1 MRPLSSTLLEAQMVA
16 SFRPHV
22 KVEVDNA
29 LPAVAHPT
37 YTRLFAGTEP
47 SSRHALYIPSDG
59 SLIRARLERREEKLY
74 LQRVVNPGASS
85 GYSVWTYM
93 NKASKEANICLCGHG
108 ARVLLIYVK
117 DTNDREILYR
127 ESTDYGA
134 TWSAE
139 TRIIFPVVAAVL
151 WVAASVSPSGTVALF
166 YGGSNHVVYAMRNF
180 GNTWQSPRSWP
191 HYEAIRNIKGISCA
205 YGTDWDLVVCGEG
218 RGGEAKVWTLVY
230 GDGSEVSVGSWSPPV
245 ELTMAESNSN
255 VSFLDPCLA
264 RVDTFRIFFTEKY
277 TGSGSYKRAFWSY
290 TPSGDSFL
298 TAQWREPVP
307 FNLSPSYGVA
317 LAGDAN
323 NLWLSTSSELWRGGL
338 GSTLDLTKDVLE
350 ADVVESSSG
359 GGATLVLRNDDGRY
373 NSVADG
379 STSPLRKGARVRI
392 FPGYVTSQGAETSPG
407 PSFWVRG
414 LELRSGGGN
423 AQLALHL
430 EDAWSLL
437 EQWRARRQHNWDLG
451 TAPVEDI
458 VAFILARVGLE
469 VSVIN
474 SSDTFKEHRP
484 SFTVHPNSG
493 AAAAVTRLIGTVPD
507 TLFLSGGAPRLKL
520 LSAADTVDYSYG
532 TDHPITR
539 GSYLV
544 QSSRYNRIQAYG
556 DGVLHETIDWEQL
569 GQVTDRLLQVYDLNL
584 NTVLKAQERGKS
596 LLALEEASISV
607 GSIETPPN
615 CGLELYDLVEVTD
628 PAAGLAAS
636 RRRVVGIRLR
646 YSRGPGRRPA
656 YYHTL
661 TLAGV

>member
-1 MRPLSSTLLEAQMVA
+1 MGST
-16 SFRPHV
+16 FRPHL

-29 LPAVAHPT
+29 LPSVAHPT
-37 YTRLFAGTEP
+37 YTRLYDGTEP
-47 SSRHALYIPSDG
+47 ISRHALYMPSDG

-74 LQRVVNPGASS
+74 LQRVVNPGSS
-85 GYSVWTYM
+85 SSYSVWTYL

-151 WVAASVSPSGTVALF
+151 WVAAGVSPLGTVALF

-191 HYEAIRNIKGISCA
+191 HYEVIRNIKGISCA
-205 YGTDWDLVVCGEG
+205 YGTDWNLVVCGEG
-218 RGGEAKVWTLVY
+218 PGGEAKVWTLVY
-230 GDGSEVSVGSWSPPV
+230 GNGSEVSAGSWSPPT
-245 ELTMAESNSN
+245 ELTKAESDSN
-255 VSFLDPCLA
+255 VSFSDPCLA
-264 RVDTFRIFFTEKY
+264 KADTFRIFFTEKY
-277 TGSGSYKRAFWSY
+277 TGSGSYRRAFWSY
-290 TPSGDSFL
+290 APSGDSFL

-307 FNLSPSYGVA
+307 FNLSPSYGVD

-323 NLWLSTSSELWRGGL
+323 NLWLSTSSELWRAGL

-350 ADVVESSSG
+350 ADVVESPTG

-379 STSPLRKGARVRI
+379 AASPLRKGARVRI
-392 FPGYVTSQGAETSPG
+392 SPGYVTSQGPETSPG

-414 LELRSGGGN
+414 LELRSGRGI

-469 VSVIN
+469 VSVIS

-484 SFTVHPNSG
+484 SFTIHPNSS
-493 AAAAVTRLIGTVPD
+493 AAAAVTRLIRTVPD

-520 LSAADTVDYSYG
+520 LSTADTVDYSYG

-544 QSSRYNRIQAYG
+544 RSSRYNRIQAYG
-556 DGVLHETIDWEQL
+556 DGVLHETIDWDQL

-596 LLALEEASISV
+596 LLAQEEASISV

-615 CGLELYDLVEVTD
+615 CGLELYDLVDVTD
-628 PAAGLAAS
+628 PAAGLSAAK
-636 RRRVVGIRLR
+636 RRVVGIRLR
-646 YSRGPGRRPA
+646 YSRGSGRRPA

-661 TLAGV
+661 TLAGA

>member
-1 MRPLSSTLLEAQMVA
+1 MRPLSPTLLEAQMSA
-16 SFRPHV
+16 NFRPHV

-29 LPAVAHPT
+29 LPSVAHPT
-37 YTRLFAGTEP
+37 YTRLYDGTEP
-47 SSRHALYIPSDG
+47 SSRHALYMPSDG

-74 LQRVVNPGASS
+74 LQRVVNPGSS
-85 GYSVWTYM
+85 SSYSGWTYM

-139 TRIIFPVVAAVL
+139 TRIIFPVVDAVL
-151 WVAASVSPSGTVALF
+151 WVAAAVSPLGTVALF

-180 GNTWQSPRSWP
+180 GSTWQSPRSWP

-205 YGTDWDLVVCGEG
+205 YGTDWNLVVCGEG
-218 RGGEAKVWTLVY
+218 PGGEAKVWTLVY
-230 GDGSEVSVGSWSPPV
+230 GNGSEVSPGSWSPPV
-245 ELTMAESNSN
+245 ELTKAESDSN
-255 VSFLDPCLA
+255 VSFSDPYLA
-264 RVDTFRIFFTEKY
+264 KVDTFRIFFTEKY
-277 TGSGSYKRAFWSY
+277 TGSGSYRRAFWSY

-307 FNLSPSYGVA
+307 FNLSPPYGVA

-350 ADVVESSSG
+350 ADVLESSSA
-359 GGATLVLRNDDGRY
+359 GGATLILRNDDGRY

-379 STSPLRKGARVRI
+379 AASPLRKGARVRI
-392 FPGYVTSQGAETSPG
+392 SPGYVTSLGPETSPG

-414 LELRSGGGN
+414 LELRSGVGI
-423 AQLALHL
+423 AQLTLHL
-430 EDAWSLL
+430 EDTWSLL

-484 SFTVHPNSG
+484 SFTIHPNSS
-493 AAAAVTRLIGTVPD
+493 AAAAVTRLIKTVHD
-507 TLFLSGGAPRLKL
+507 TLFLSGGAPNLKL

-539 GSYLV
+539 GSYLA

-615 CGLELYDLVEVTD
+615 CGLELYDLVDVTD

-636 RRRVVGIRLR
+636 RRRVAGILLR

>member
-37 YTRLFAGTEP
+37 YTRLYAGTEP
-47 SSRHALYIPSDG
+47 SSRHALYMPSDG

-205 YGTDWDLVVCGEG
+205 YGADWDLVVCGEG
-218 RGGEAKVWTLVY
+218 PGGEAKVWTLVY
-230 GDGSEVSVGSWSPPV
+230 GNGSEVSPGSWSPPT
-245 ELTMAESNSN
+245 EMTKAESDSN
-255 VSFLDPCLA
+255 VSFSDPCLA
-264 RVDTFRIFFTEKY
+264 KADTFRIFFTEKY
-277 TGSGSYKRAFWSY
+277 TGSGSYRRAFWSY

-307 FNLSPSYGVA
+307 FNLSPPYGVA
-317 LAGDAN
+317 LAGNAN
-323 NLWLSTSSELWRGGL
+323 YLWLSTSSELWRGGL

-392 FPGYVTSQGAETSPG
+392 FPGYLTSQGAETSPG

-414 LELRSGGGN
+414 LELRSGGGI

-474 SSDTFKEHRP
+474 SSDTFKDHRP
-484 SFTVHPNSG
+484 SFTIHPNSG
-493 AAAAVTRLIGTVPD
+493 AAAAVTRLIRTVPD
-507 TLFLSGGAPRLKL
+507 TLFLSGGAPHLKL

-615 CGLELYDLVEVTD
+615 CGLELYDLVDVTD

>member
-1 MRPLSSTLLEAQMVA
+1 MRPLSPTLLEAQMVA

-37 YTRLFAGTEP
+37 YTRLYHGTEP
-47 SSRHALYIPSDG
+47 GSRHALYMPSDG
-59 SLIRARLERREEKLY
+59 SLVRARLERREEKLY
-74 LQRVVNPGASS
+74 LQRVVNPGTSS
-85 GYSVWTYM
+85 SYSGWTYM

-117 DTNDREILYR
+117 DTNDREILCR

-139 TRIIFPVVAAVL
+139 TRIIFPVVDAVL
-151 WVAASVSPSGTVALF
+151 WVAAGISPSGTVALF
-166 YGGSNHVVYAMRNF
+166 YGGSNHVAYAMRNF

-191 HYEAIRNIKGISCA
+191 HYEVIRNIKGISCA

-218 RGGEAKVWTLVY
+218 PGGEAKVWTIVY
-230 GDGSEVSVGSWSPPV
+230 GNGSEVSPGSWSPPM
-245 ELTMAESNSN
+245 ELTKAESDSN
-255 VSFLDPCLA
+255 VSFSDPCLA
-264 RVDTFRIFFTEKY
+264 KADTFRIFFTEKY

-407 PSFWVRG
+407 PSFWIRG

-474 SSDTFKEHRP
+474 SSDTFKEGRP
-484 SFTVHPNSG
+484 SFTIHPNSG
-493 AAAAVTRLIGTVPD
+493 AAAAVTRLIRTVPD
-507 TLFLSGGAPRLKL
+507 TLFLRGGVPHLKL

-615 CGLELYDLVEVTD
+615 CGLELYDLVDVTD

>member
-1 MRPLSSTLLEAQMVA
+1 MGAN
-16 SFRPHV
+16 FRPHL

-37 YTRLFAGTEP
+37 YTRLYDGTEP
-47 SSRHALYIPSDG
+47 TSRHALYMPSDG

-85 GYSVWTYM
+85 SYSGWTYM

-108 ARVLLIYVK
+108 AQVLLIYVK

-127 ESTDYGA
+127 ESTNYGA
-134 TWSAE
+134 DWSE
-139 TRIIFPVVAAVL
+139 ERRIVFPVVDSVL
-151 WVAASVSPSGTVALF
+151 WVAAGVSPLGIVALF
-166 YGGSNHVVYAMRNF
+166 YGGSNHVVYAMRKL
-180 GNTWQSPRSWP
+180 GSTWQSPTYWP
-191 HYEAIRNIKGISCA
+191 HYDSIRNIKGISCA
-205 YGTDWDLVVCGEG
+205 YGTDWNLVVCGEG
-218 RGGEAKVWTLVY
+218 PGGEAKVWTLVY
-230 GDGSEVSVGSWSPPV
+230 GNGTEVSGGAWSPPM

-264 RVDTFRIFFTEKY
+264 KVDTFRIFFTEKY
-277 TGSGSYKRAFWSY
+277 TGSGPYSRAFWSY

-307 FNLSPSYGVA
+307 FNRSPSYGLS
-317 LAGDAN
+317 LAGDSK
-323 NLWLSTSSELWRGGL
+323 NLWLSTASELWRGGL
-338 GSTLDLTKDVLE
+338 AQTLDLTEDVLE
-350 ADVVESSSG
+350 ADVVESFSG
-359 GGATLVLRNDDGRY
+359 GGATLLLRNDDGRY
-373 NSVADG
+373 NSAGAG

-392 FPGYVTSQGAETSPG
+392 SPGYVTSLGAETSLG
-407 PSFWVRG
+407 PSFWVGG
-414 LELRSGGGN
+414 LELRSGGGS

-430 EDAWSLL
+430 QDGWSLL
-437 EQWRARRQHNWDLG
+437 EQWRARQQHSWDLG
-451 TAPVEDI
+451 AAPVEDI

-469 VSVIN
+469 ISVIN
-474 SSDTFKEHRP
+474 SSDTFKYHRP
-484 SFTVHPNSG
+484 SFTIHPNSS
-493 AAAAVTRLIGTVPD
+493 AAAAVTRLIKTVPD
-507 TLFLSGGAPRLKL
+507 TLFLRSGVPNLKL
-520 LSAADTVDYSYG
+520 LSAGDTVDYSYG

-584 NTVLKAQERGKS
+584 DTVSKAQERGES
-596 LLALEEASISV
+596 LLALEASSVSV
-607 GSIETPPN
+607 GSIEAPLN
-615 CGLELYDLVEVTD
+615 CGLELYDLVDVTD
-628 PAAGLAAS
+628 PGAGLAAAK
-636 RRRVVGIRLR
+636 RRVVGLRLR

-656 YYHTL
+656 YSHTL